1 MQKKRVLSLIL
12 ALSCTAALLGG
23 CAGNNTSDDN
33 TASGEHEVI
42 TMNAP
47 YRNMSQFYD
56 LVHEKYPEINLEI
69 IPYNGENTSSYMKDM
84 RLSGEL
90 PDIYST
96 TYYTPGRMDDEGDFL
111 DLSGYDFMDNYT
123 PSRLRDVSYNGG
135 IYMLPWATAPSASPT
150 TKRFWTPTAGR
161 CRRTLMSLQRSRTR
175 LRRRAMFLA
184 AASWNIRASA
194 SSSCA
199 PLPASPSSRISRSPS
214 AACARTPHLRQ
225 TAPRCSAGCASS
237 ARRTTRSTTK
247 FSRPSLRCTARAAR
261 PAPTARSLSRP
272 SRWSIPANTTPS

>member
-23 CAGNNTSDDN
+23 CAGNNTSDGN
-33 TASGEHEVI
+33 AASGEHEVI

-96 TYYTPGRMDDEGDFL
+96 TYYTPGRMDDEGNFL

-135 IYMLPWATAPSASPT
+135 IYMLPMGYSAIGITYNKTLLDANGWTLPT
-150 TKRFWTPTAGR
+150 N
-161 CRRTLMSLQRSRTR
+161 LD
-175 LRRRAMFLA
+175 
-184 AASWNIRASA
+184 
-194 SSSCA
+194 
-199 PLPASPSSRISRSPS
+199 
-214 AACARTPHLRQ
+214 
-225 TAPRCSAGCASS
+225 
-237 ARRTTRSTTK
+237 
-247 FSRPSLRCTARAAR
+247 
-261 PAPTARSLSRP
+261 
-272 SRWSIPANTTPS
+272 